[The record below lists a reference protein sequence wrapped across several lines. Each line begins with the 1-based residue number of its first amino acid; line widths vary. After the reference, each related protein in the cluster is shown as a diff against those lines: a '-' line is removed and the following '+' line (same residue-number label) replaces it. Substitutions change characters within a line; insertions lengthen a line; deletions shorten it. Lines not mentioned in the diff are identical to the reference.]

1 MKNILISIIAVFMT
15 LGCSSNEY
23 EEAAWNVVKKFN
35 NNTTELTSFL
45 EYYKT
50 NGDREKYEAA
60 CFIIANMPG
69 KYSLIGENQICDLNV
84 VKSDSLIYSLETSFD
99 IRNSSPFLKQY
110 SFSQFLEYIL
120 PYRIFNEPLEY
131 YWKSDCLR
139 HFHSDEKSD
148 IIKAAKEINSQV
160 KIKLSIENYGDD
172 IQSYSEIMSSKYG
185 KCDDRTS
192 LLVMA
197 LRANGI
203 PAAYEFVPC
212 WGSSNNG
219 HSFVSI
225 VLPDDSI
232 CPLQNQDEISS
243 ENYVHRKTPKI
254 YRHMYSGKRPL
265 KEKYFS
271 PDMFCHND
279 IMDVTCMHNIGKR
292 EVKANI
298 IGHNNGYNYLS
309 VFSPSG
315 WIPVAR
321 AKSEKF
327 ENIGTGTL
335 TFANENSIEA
345 IGLGDGI
352 LYLPISYLND
362 GSVIPVGNPMIVSDC
377 FVCEIEPDTTN
388 KESVILTRKY
398 PLSLRIVDFA
408 RLMRFGTFEA
418 ANEKDFSDAVEI
430 YKIKEIPESRLQT
443 IEVKLDKPYRYV
455 RYKRPKGTF
464 SIAELKLLDADK
476 NKLPYVPM
484 ECDIL
489 MADKDIIKVFDN
501 DPLTYY
507 ELKASNLDI
516 WVGMDLKRA
525 TDFTFIEF
533 APRNDDN
540 SVYPGDVYELF
551 YWNHKWISL
560 GIQKAKDFNI
570 KYDNV
575 PKNALLWLRNL
586 TRGHEER
593 PFTYDGGNQ
602 VWW

>member
-1 MKNILISIIAVFMT
+1 
-15 LGCSSNEY
+15 
-23 EEAAWNVVKKFN
+23 
-35 NNTTELTSFL
+35 
-45 EYYKT
+45 
-50 NGDREKYEAA
+50 
-60 CFIIANMPG
+60 
-69 KYSLIGENQICDLNV
+69 
-84 VKSDSLIYSLETSFD
+84 
-99 IRNSSPFLKQY
+99 
-110 SFSQFLEYIL
+110 
-120 PYRIFNEPLEY
+120 
-131 YWKSDCLR
+131 
-139 HFHSDEKSD
+139 
-148 IIKAAKEINSQV
+148 
-160 KIKLSIENYGDD
+160 
-172 IQSYSEIMSSKYG
+172 MSSKYG

-225 VLPDDSI
+225 ILPDGSI

-254 YRHMYSGKRPL
+254 YRHMYSGKKPL

-271 PDMFCHND
+271 PDMFRHND
-279 IMDVTCMHNIGKR
+279 IMDVTCMHKIGKR
-292 EVKANI
+292 DVKANI
-298 IGHNNGYNYLS
+298 TDHNNGYNYLA

-321 AKSEKF
+321 AESDKF
-327 ENIGTGTL
+327 ENVGTGTL
-335 TFANENSIEA
+335 AFTNDSPIEA

-352 LYLPISYLND
+352 LYLPVSYLND

-377 FVCEIEPDTTN
+377 SVYEIEPDTTN
-388 KESVILTRKY
+388 KESVTLTRKY
-398 PLSLRIVDFA
+398 PLASRIINFA
-408 RLMRFGTFEA
+408 RLMRFGIFEA
-418 ANEKDFSDAVEI
+418 ANKKDFSDAVEI

-443 IEVKLDKPYRYV
+443 IEVNPDKPYRYV

-464 SIAELKLLDADK
+464 SIAELRLLDSGK
-476 NKLPYVPM
+476 NKLPYTPI
-484 ECDIL
+484 ECDFLID
-489 MADKDIIKVFDN
+489 DKDISKVFDN

-507 ELKASNLDI
+507 ELKANSLDI

-525 TDFTFIEF
+525 SDFSFIEF

-540 SVYPGDVYELF
+540 SVYPGDMYELF
-551 YWNHKWISL
+551 YWNNKWISL
-560 GIQKAKDFNI
+560 GTQKAEDFNI
-570 KYDNV
+570 KFDNV

-586 TRGHEER
+586 TKGHEER
-593 PFTYDGGNQ
+593 PFTYENGKQ

>member
-1 MKNILISIIAVFMT
+1 MKNILLSIIAVFMT
-15 LGCSSNEY
+15 FGCSSNKY
-23 EEAAWNVVKKFN
+23 EGTAWEVVKQSN
-35 NNTTELTSFL
+35 NNAKELTRFL

-50 NGDREKYEAA
+50 NGDRDKYEAA
-60 CFIIANMPG
+60 CFIVANMPG

-84 VKSDSLIYSLETSFD
+84 VKSDSLIYSLEKSFD
-99 IRNSSPFLKQY
+99 IKNSSPFLKQY
-110 SFSQFLEYIL
+110 SFGQFLEYIL

-203 PAAYEFVPC
+203 PAAYEFVP
-212 WGSSNNG
+212 
-219 HSFVSI
+219 SI
-225 VLPDDSI
+225 ILPNDSI

-254 YRHMYSGKRPL
+254 YRHMYSVKKSL

-271 PDMFCHND
+271 PDMFRHND
-279 IMDVTCMHNIGKR
+279 IMDVTCLHNIGKR

-315 WIPVAR
+315 WIPVSR
-321 AKSEKF
+321 AKSDKF
-327 ENIGTGTL
+327 ENVGTGTL
-335 TFANENSIEA
+335 TFTNDNPVEA
-345 IGLGDGI
+345 KGLGDGI

-362 GSVIPVGNPMIVSDC
+362 GSVIPVGNPMIVSDYS
-377 FVCEIEPDTTN
+377 VYEIEPDTIN
-388 KESVILTRKY
+388 RESVTLTRKY
-398 PLSLRIVDFA
+398 PLASRIINFA
-408 RLMRFGTFEA
+408 RLMRFGIFEV
-418 ANEKDFSDAVEI
+418 ANKKDFSDAVEI
-430 YKIKEIPESRLQT
+430 YKIKEIPESRLQS
-443 IEVKLDKPYRYV
+443 IEVNLDKPYRYV

-464 SIAELKLLDADK
+464 SIAELRLLDSGK
-476 NKLPYVPM
+476 SKLPYTPI
-484 ECDIL
+484 ECDFLID
-489 MADKDIIKVFDN
+489 DKDISKVFDN

-507 ELKASNLDI
+507 ELKANNLDI

-525 TDFTFIEF
+525 TDFSFIEF

-540 SVYPGDVYELF
+540 SVYPGDMYELF
-551 YWNHKWISL
+551 YWNNKWISL
-560 GIQKAKDFNI
+560 GTQKAEDFNI
-570 KYDNV
+570 KFDNV

-586 TRGHEER
+586 TKGHEER
-593 PFTYDGGNQ
+593 PFTYENGKQ

>member
-1 MKNILISIIAVFMT
+1 MKNILLLIIAAFMT
-15 LGCSSNEY
+15 FGCSSNKY
-23 EEAAWNVVKKFN
+23 EETAWEVVKQSN
-35 NNTTELTSFL
+35 NNAKELTRFL

-50 NGDREKYEAA
+50 NGDRDKYEAA
-60 CFIIANMPG
+60 CFIVANMPG

-99 IRNSSPFLKQY
+99 IKNSSPFLKQY
-110 SFSQFLEYIL
+110 NFRQFLEYIL

-172 IQSYSEIMSSKYG
+172 IQSYSEIMSGKYG

-225 VLPDDSI
+225 ILPDGSI
-232 CPLQNQDEISS
+232 CSLQNQNEISS
-243 ENYVHRKTPKI
+243 ENYVHR
-254 YRHMYSGKRPL
+254 
-265 KEKYFS
+265 
-271 PDMFCHND
+271 
-279 IMDVTCMHNIGKR
+279 MDVTCMHNIGKR
-292 EVKANI
+292 EVEANI
-298 IGHNNGYNYLS
+298 TGHNNGYNYLS

-321 AKSEKF
+321 AESDKF
-327 ENIGTGTL
+327 ENVGTGTL
-335 TFANENSIEA
+335 TFTNDSPIEA

-377 FVCEIEPDTTN
+377 SVYEIEPDTTN
-388 KESVILTRKY
+388 KESVTLTRKY
-398 PLSLRIVDFA
+398 PLASRIINFA
-408 RLMRFGTFEA
+408 RLMRFGIFEA
-418 ANEKDFSDAVEI
+418 ANKKDFSDAVEI

-443 IEVKLDKPYRYV
+443 IEVNPDKPYRYV

-464 SIAELKLLDADK
+464 SIAELRLLDSGK
-476 NKLPYVPM
+476 NKLPYTPI
-484 ECDIL
+484 ECDFLID
-489 MADKDIIKVFDN
+489 DKDISKVFDN

-507 ELKASNLDI
+507 ELKANSLDI

-525 TDFTFIEF
+525 SDFSFIEF

-540 SVYPGDVYELF
+540 SVYPGDMYELF
-551 YWNHKWISL
+551 YWNNKWISL
-560 GIQKAKDFNI
+560 GTQKAEDFNI
-570 KYDNV
+570 KFDNV

-586 TRGHEER
+586 TKGHEER
-593 PFTYDGGNQ
+593 PFTYENGKQ

>member
-1 MKNILISIIAVFMT
+1 MKNILLLIIAAFMT
-15 LGCSSNEY
+15 FGCSSNKY
-23 EEAAWNVVKKFN
+23 EETAWEVVKQSN
-35 NNTTELTSFL
+35 NNAKELTRFL

-50 NGDREKYEAA
+50 NGDRDKYEAA
-60 CFIIANMPG
+60 CFIVANMPG

-99 IRNSSPFLKQY
+99 IKNSSPFLKQY
-110 SFSQFLEYIL
+110 NFRQFLEYIL

-225 VLPDDSI
+225 ILPDGSI
-232 CPLQNQDEISS
+232 CSLQNQDEILS

-254 YRHMYSGKRPL
+254 YRHMYSGKKPL
-265 KEKYFS
+265 KEKSFS
-271 PDMFCHND
+271 PDMFRHND

-292 EVKANI
+292 DVKANI
-298 IGHNNGYNYLS
+298 TDHNNGYNYLA

-321 AKSEKF
+321 AESDKF
-327 ENIGTGTL
+327 ENVGTGTL
-335 TFANENSIEA
+335 AFTNDSPIEA

-352 LYLPISYLND
+352 LYLPVSYLND

-377 FVCEIEPDTTN
+377 SVYEIEPDTTN
-388 KESVILTRKY
+388 KESVTLTRKY
-398 PLSLRIVDFA
+398 PLASRIINFA
-408 RLMRFGTFEA
+408 RLMRFGIFEA
-418 ANEKDFSDAVEI
+418 ANKKDFSDAVEI

-443 IEVKLDKPYRYV
+443 IEVNPDKPYRYV

-464 SIAELKLLDADK
+464 SIAELRLLDSGK
-476 NKLPYVPM
+476 NKLPYTPI
-484 ECDIL
+484 ECDFLID
-489 MADKDIIKVFDN
+489 DKDISKVFDN

-507 ELKASNLDI
+507 ELKANSLDI

-525 TDFTFIEF
+525 SDFSFIEF

-540 SVYPGDVYELF
+540 SVYPGDMYELF
-551 YWNHKWISL
+551 YWNNKWIGL
-560 GIQKAKDFNI
+560 GTQKAEDFNI
-570 KYDNV
+570 KFDNV

-586 TRGHEER
+586 TKGHEER
-593 PFTYDGGNQ
+593 PFTYENGKQ